1 MSHFCIFLAI
11 VLTVCG
17 QIAIKAQV
25 LTVGGKN
32 GHRGVGTRIVKPHAA
47 I

>member
-1 MSHFCIFLAI
+1 MSYLYILLIF
-11 VLTVCG
+11 VLTVYC

-32 GHRGVGTRIVKPHAA
+32 GHCGVGTRIVKPHAV